1 MTIAEV
7 ISSIYE
13 SKKKHAQFA
22 SFMLEKGFIIDNRNT
37 KVKNLLILKSK
48 LPENEIEEDY

>member
-48 LPENEIEEDY
+48 LPEIEIEEDY